1 VLPGLQALIKSLEP
15 VPGRKAI
22 ALFSAGLPSSNA
34 SRLDDLAL
42 AAIAGHTVIYG
53 FGLQGALDESPAA
66 ADPKALERLAKAT
79 GGSFVALGKN
89 ADRTIEKIVPELSA
103 CYVLGL
109 ETLPSD
115 ADGKRHAVRID
126 AGKSPVTLRAP
137 AWLMARADVQDLVPA
152 PPAPAAALLPLPGE
166 MISVGEA
173 SRLSGMAASPAS
185 RQPVNP
191 AREAETQQ
199 LVARAVDY
207 VAGYEREYSALVAE
221 ENYVQSMRA
230 ERQQL
235 RSDLLLVKP
244 PNADTWTSFRDVFEV
259 NGEPVRDRDD
269 RLKRLFL
276 DSSAA
281 AQAQLQSIKTESARY
296 NIGQVQRT
304 INVPL
309 FALQMLHPQNL
320 FRFRFSLGNKQ
331 NVGGVEAARLEF
343 VEQARPTLMYHDE
356 DLPVTGWFLVDPM
369 SGAILGSNMAVQFA
383 KGESRAEFE
392 VRYQRDAGLGL
403 WVPAEMKE
411 TYQTRGQATLS
422 VISGAGW
429 TSTLDAR
436 ATYSKFRR
444 FQVKTEEQI
453 KVVK

>member
-1 VLPGLQALIKSLEP
+1 
-15 VPGRKAI
+15 
-22 ALFSAGLPSSNA
+22 
-34 SRLDDLAL
+34 
-42 AAIAGHTVIYG
+42 
-53 FGLQGALDESPAA
+53 
-66 ADPKALERLAKAT
+66 
-79 GGSFVALGKN
+79 
-89 ADRTIEKIVPELSA
+89 
-103 CYVLGL
+103 
-109 ETLPSD
+109 
-115 ADGKRHAVRID
+115 
-126 AGKSPVTLRAP
+126 
-137 AWLMARADVQDLVPA
+137 
-152 PPAPAAALLPLPGE
+152 
-166 MISVGEA
+166 
-173 SRLSGMAASPAS
+173 
-185 RQPVNP
+185 
-191 AREAETQQ
+191 
-199 LVARAVDY
+199 
-207 VAGYEREYSALVAE
+207 
-221 ENYVQSMRA
+221 MRA